1 MLPSQSGLS
10 VRDIAAMI
18 DHTLLKPQATDT
30 DIRRLCQEARQYQF
44 VAVCVNPY
52 WVPLAAAEL
61 SGSAVRVAAVAGF
74 PLGANTTEIKVKE
87 AETAIAAGAHEV
99 DMVLNIGEL
108 CGGNIDAV
116 QRDIA
121 AVVAASHS
129 RGALVKVIFETAL
142 LTDEQKTAACHLSKD
157 AGADFVKTSTGF
169 STNGAT
175 VADVALMRGI
185 VGPVI
190 GVKASGGVRT
200 LDDLRAM
207 HAAGANR
214 IGTSAGVQIMIRRM
228 ETP

>member
-142 LTDEQKTAACHLSKD
+142 LNDEQKTAACHLSKD

-175 VADVALMRGI
+175 VADVELMRRI
-185 VGPVI
+185 VGPTM

-200 LDDLRAM
+200 LDDLHAM
-207 HAAGANR
+207 YAAGANR